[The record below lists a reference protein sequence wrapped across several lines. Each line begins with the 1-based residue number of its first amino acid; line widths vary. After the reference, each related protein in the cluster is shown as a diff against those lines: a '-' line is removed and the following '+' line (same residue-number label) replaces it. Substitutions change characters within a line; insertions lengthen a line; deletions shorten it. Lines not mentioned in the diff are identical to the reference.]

1 MTNTRWSLHLPS
13 TLHGG
18 KMRGNPAWMVAMP
31 TRRSLLAVLP
41 LTAFVAAILALLS
54 GNAAAAPTAMAI
66 YRGDLPAT
74 TSSAARKFELRLK
87 ADGTMTLTADAGS
100 NRPAVTEDGHW
111 NPISLEL
118 IDVTIERRNGAATAP
133 MVVHFARQG
142 DALKV
147 TPDSAAQFGGHIV
160 QLRQTRSATVAAAVP
175 ILRTTDTTGV
185 WRWDGIVSP
194 AGTVKV
200 EQPERYTLDLQGG
213 GKAVIRANCNRGQ
226 AGYKFDGQSAVI
238 RISALSKAA
247 CPGDTLSERFVKGM
261 ESATGQRIRGD
272 MLFLDLP
279 GDGGTMKF
287 VRAK

>member
-1 MTNTRWSLHLPS
+1 MTNARWPLHLPS
-13 TLHGG
+13 LVHGG
-18 KMRGNPAWMVAMP
+18 KMRGISGWIVAMS
-31 TRRSLLAVLP
+31 TRRAL
-41 LTAFVAAILALLS
+41 LALLPLIAFVTGNLAFLS
-54 GNAAAAPTAMAI
+54 SNAAAAPTAMAI

-74 TSSAARKFELRLK
+74 TSSAARKFEMRLK

-111 NPISLEL
+111 NPISLEE
-118 IDVTIERRNGAATAP
+118 IDVIIERRNGAASGPTLL
-133 MVVHFARQG
+133 HFVKQG
-142 DALKV
+142 DVLQV
-147 TPDSAAQFGGHIV
+147 TPDSAAPFGGHIL
-160 QLRQTRSATVAAAVP
+160 QLRQTKSAAVAAAVP

-194 AGTVKV
+194 AGIVKV

-238 RISALSKAA
+238 RISAISKTV
-247 CPGDTLSERFVKGM
+247 CPGDTLSDRFVKGM
-261 ESATGQRIRGD
+261 ESATGQRTRGD
-272 MLFLDLP
+272 LLFLDLP
-279 GDGGTMKF
+279 GNGGTMKF